1 MLAAFV
7 ATAAATV
14 ATAATAGTPAGPA
27 AEVPPTPAT
36 APAPS
41 PAPGA
46 ARPAPAGVEGERR
59 ELGLLRRRLADL
71 KARWEATRRKA
82 ADVQQ
87 SLAEAEL
94 NLEIRTAERREAE
107 LKTAESERAVAGAR
121 SGRDEA
127 RRQVDALRVDLNVR
141 VGALYRM
148 GRFGYLQTLVAADS
162 GERFLRG
169 LQLLSF
175 LVRRDALLLRKYEEA
190 LAHLQLL
197 ERQLAD
203 QQQQLSVW
211 ARETRQ
217 RERALQLAR
226 AQQAALLGRVR
237 QAEEE
242 QRRAVTQLEDKTTR
256 LAALLELLETRGR
269 ALPAGSASIR
279 KFRGALDWPVR
290 GAVVVPFGRIAN
302 PKFPKT
308 FLRSTGWTIDAPVG
322 TDVRA
327 VFAGDVV
334 FAQWLKGYGN
344 LVVIDHGEGIFTLYG
359 HLMTGTASRGTR
371 VGVGERIGRV
381 ADPPEDEPGGL
392 YFEVRDARASVDPR
406 EWLR

>member
-1 MLAAFV
+1 M

-14 ATAATAGTPAGPA
+14 AAAVMAGTPAEPA
-27 AEVPPTPAT
+27 AEMP
-36 APAPS
+36 PS
-41 PAPGA
+41 PAAAPAATPAAGPAQEA

-82 ADVQQ
+82 ADAQQ
-87 SLAEAEL
+87 SLADAEL

-107 LKTAESERAVAGAR
+107 LKTAEAERAVADAR

-148 GRFGYLQTLVAADS
+148 GRLGYLQTLVSADS

-175 LVRRDALLLRKYEEA
+175 LVRRDALLLRKYEGA
-190 LAHLQLL
+190 LANLQNL
-197 ERQLAD
+197 ERHLAD
-203 QQQQLSVW
+203 QQQQLSGW
-211 ARETRQ
+211 ARESRQ

-237 QAEEE
+237 QAEEQ
-242 QRRAVTQLEDKTTR
+242 QRQAVTQLEDKTTR

-302 PKFPKT
+302 PKFPRT

-344 LVVIDHGEGIFTLYG
+344 LVVIDHGEGVFTLYG
-359 HLMTGTASRGTR
+359 HLMTGTVSRGTR

-392 YFEVRDARASVDPR
+392 YFEVREARTSVDPR